1 MQCNFFISQYHSY
14 TVAKDGKIYSKYE
27 NNKLLHT
34 EVRDGYNEV
43 LFSFGTG
50 KERVT
55 QWFRVD
61 HLVASKFILNLNDYD
76 YLYHKDGNLLNDNA
90 DNLEWREF
98 CIDNEPAKFIE
109 GYRHKYIITPSGKI
123 YNNFTGKQM
132 KTRLIVGYP
141 HVGLRFFDGENST
154 QKLFK
159 VHRLV
164 AEYFLPKVEGKNIVN
179 HIDGNKTNCDVSN
192 LEWCTLQ
199 ENSIHA
205 IKTGLRQSIWSKE
218 LARVAISLIEDY
230 DYSTADVA
238 ELLHK
243 NKSSVKYL
251 YSRGYVNLG
260 LQINNKFVPK
270 TNRHIKKKE
279 IPVSLQQYI
288 TALLKD
294 NTVLNNQNKS

>member
-14 TVAKDGKIYSKYE
+14 TVTKDGKIYSKYE
-27 NNKLLHT
+27 NNKLLNT
-34 EVRDGYNEV
+34 VIKDGYHEV

-50 KERVT
+50 KERIE

-76 YLYHKDGNLLNDNA
+76 FLHHKDGNLLNDDA

-123 YNNFTGKQM
+123 YNNFTGKLM
-132 KTRLIVGYP
+132 KPRLITGYP
-141 HVGLRFFDGENST
+141 HVGLRVYDGESST

-164 AEYFLPKVEGKNIVN
+164 AEYFLPKVKDKPIVN
-179 HIDGNKTNCDVSN
+179 HIDGDKTNCNVTN
-192 LEWCTLQ
+192 LEWCDQ
-199 ENSIHA
+199 RENLNHA
-205 IKTGLRQSIWSKE
+205 IRTGLKKTLWTKD

-230 DYSTADVA
+230 DYSSADVA
-238 ELLHK
+238 ELLHR
-243 NKSSVKYL
+243 NKSAVKYL
-251 YSRGYVNLG
+251 YSRGYKNLG
-260 LQINNKFVPK
+260 LSINNQFVPK

-279 IPVSLQQYI
+279 IPDSLQQYI
-288 TALLKD
+288 TTLLTD